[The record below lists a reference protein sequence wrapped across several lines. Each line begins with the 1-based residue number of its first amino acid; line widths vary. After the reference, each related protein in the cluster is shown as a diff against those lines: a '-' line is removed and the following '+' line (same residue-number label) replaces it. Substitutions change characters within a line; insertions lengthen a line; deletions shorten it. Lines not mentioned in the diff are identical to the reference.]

1 VRFPGGANVNDL
13 QGSPVARE
21 RIERLFHFV
30 RELHERRNPTPRN
43 IDEHPWKLR
52 YSDLP
57 EHEAVAF
64 AVRPPGEASDSSEE
78 PEATPSQA
86 VLLEVYRPNSQ
97 EAPIRPVVLENWLGK
112 DWKDPRSNPR
122 PHEFLF
128 QDTAGAGNRTE
139 VAFDADPNRVTALQE
154 YRKVWHSWAEHG
166 RRTIAA
172 ARIFEHLYELHGSL
186 QKDGERFE
194 LVLADGLLK
203 WQRPEGGI
211 HYPLLTKTV
220 HLQFDPEAPVFR
232 IVETDD
238 AGEFNT
244 SLFRGMQDIDGP
256 SLGRLRAEADTL
268 GLHPLGEAD
277 VNGFLRS
284 VVGTISP
291 HGKFVGNEALGAEC
305 NEPVVG
311 RGPIF
316 LLRKRVAGIARAVD
330 AIIEDIRANGS
341 ISGALHHIVGNHDVA
356 ENGKA
361 SAADAS
367 RVLSAA
373 DMDEEILFTK
383 PANHEQIAIAQA
395 LEHNDSVLVQGPPGT
410 GKTHTIGNLLGHLL
424 SQGRSVLVVSH
435 TTKALKVLREKVVRP
450 LQPLCV
456 SVLDSVED
464 DKALEASVNGILERI
479 EDGYG
484 GVLEHDIT
492 RLESERAGI
501 LVDIRQ
507 VQQELIDARM
517 DEQRPV
523 LIGGEATELL
533 AAAKFVAKGRGGEER
548 HDWIPAGVML
558 GEPAPLIATE
568 LIELYRTNVTVSSDD
583 ETLLVSAL
591 PDVTGMPS
599 PDRFAALVA
608 ERYALSEK
616 DRTYRSDVWKQ
627 RDEAN
632 KSDDG
637 LDAFYEEARAA
648 LESLDRLP
656 PWTLA
661 LVPIG
666 LDEAEKQPWLNLLT
680 EIETTR
686 ALVLEHAE
694 LLHRCDPRPN
704 NAFPPDRASEIYDEI
719 AAEVR
724 KTGKASGFV
733 TLTLRSTWKT
743 ALSDAKV
750 GSGVPPRLPEHFDAL
765 AASAR
770 IRERRDALRRR
781 WTNQVSPLG
790 ALLGDQLGEEVEV
803 KAQEFGIQMR
813 AALHWSVRQW
823 KPMNQRA
830 EEHGLRW
837 DCLVAEIDVRLA
849 NTQFSERVRH
859 MVTDVLPSVL
869 AAEEARRA
877 WSRLEREI
885 IRFKETAC
893 CWAVAAPAEALRTA
907 FERFDVDG
915 YRKAYVEIVRLRE
928 VADQM
933 RVRSAHLKKLERVA
947 PAWAEAIRMR
957 RAPHHGDAPL
967 GDLARA
973 WRWRQFE
980 DELHHRASTSLDELG
995 RRLEVRKATLRE
1007 VTACLVDRKAW
1018 QQQMLRTSPEQRGA
1032 LVGFSQAKKKIG
1044 RGFGKRAP
1052 ALLRQAR
1059 ENMAKARGAVPVWI
1073 MPLTRAAEVFD
1084 PRTQRFDVVIMD
1096 EASQS
1101 DITGLIALY
1110 LGKQAIV
1117 VGDDEQVSPMAVGE
1131 RSDDAQQLIDMYLEG
1146 IPNKDLFDGR
1156 YSLYD
1161 LAKAWFGGAI
1171 CLREHFRCVPDII
1184 RFSNTLSYDGRI
1196 HALREGK
1203 ESDPK
1208 PAVVA
1213 HRVASN
1219 GRDGKIN
1226 ETEARVVTSLIA
1238 AAFEQPEYDGKT
1250 FGVIS
1255 LVGDEQA
1262 YRIEQLLRRLLVPS
1276 ELEHRRLLSGN
1287 AAQFQGDERNV
1298 MFLSVVDV
1306 PEGRPLRMSQER
1318 VAQQRFNVAAS
1329 RAQDQMWVVYSLDPS
1344 IDLQPRDLRRRLIE
1358 HALNPKAI
1366 EDDDEAL
1373 LDRAESE
1380 FEIDVIRCLRAA
1392 GYRLR
1397 TQHRVGSYRIDIVV
1411 DHGEGKRIAVECDG
1425 DRWHRIE
1432 DLQRDIARQEVLER
1446 VGWRFIRIRGS
1457 AFYRNPD
1464 TAMAPVFEKLRQ
1476 AGIVPLSVDASLVP
1490 QNESE
1495 LIERVRR
1502 RSAEILVDVEEIAT
1516 EEFTKRRSS
1525 AASARKRSTSIA

>member
-1 VRFPGGANVNDL
+1 MPVVSENGADVNGL
-13 QGSPVARE
+13 QGNPAPRE

-30 RELHERRNPTPRN
+30 RELHERRNPTPRQL
-43 IDEHPWKLR
+43 DEHSWKLR

-57 EHEAVAF
+57 EHEAVTF
-64 AVRPPGEASDSSEE
+64 AVRPPGEAS
-78 PEATPSQA
+78 EAEASPSQS
-86 VLLEVYRPNSQ
+86 VLLEVFRPNRK
-97 EAPIRPVVLENWLGK
+97 EAPVRPVVLESWLGK
-112 DWKDPRSNPR
+112 EWEDPRLDPR
-122 PHEFLF
+122 PHEFLI
-128 QDTAGAGNRTE
+128 QDISGTGNA
-139 VAFDADPNRVTALQE
+139 VQMAFDADPNRVAALQE
-154 YRKVWHSWAEHG
+154 YQKLWHSWSEHE

-238 AGEFNT
+238 STEFNT
-244 SLFRGMQDIDGP
+244 SLFRGAQDIDGP
-256 SLGRLRAEADTL
+256 SLGRLRAEAETL

-277 VNGFLRS
+277 VNGFLRA
-284 VVGTISP
+284 VVGTISS
-291 HGKFVGNEALGAEC
+291 HGKFVGNEPLGAER
-305 NEPVVG
+305 NEPVIG

-341 ISGALHHIVGNHDVA
+341 IAGALHHIVGNHDVA
-356 ENGKA
+356 ENGAA
-361 SAADAS
+361 STVDAS
-367 RVLSAA
+367 RVVAA
-373 DMDEEILFTK
+373 ANLDEEILFTK
-383 PANHEQIAIAQA
+383 PANHEQLAIAQA

-424 SQGRSVLVVSH
+424 AQGKSVLVVSH
-435 TTKALKVLREKVVRP
+435 TTKALKVLREKVVGP

-484 GVLEHDIT
+484 GILDEDIA

-501 LVDIRQ
+501 LAAIRKI
-507 VQQELIDARM
+507 QQELIDARM

-533 AAAKFVAKGRGGEER
+533 AAAKFVAEGRGREER
-548 HDWIPAGVML
+548 HDWIPAGVTL

-568 LIELYRTNVTVSSDD
+568 LIELYRTNVSVSSND
-583 ETLLVSAL
+583 EALLVSAL
-591 PDVTGMPS
+591 PDVIGMPS

-608 ERYALSEK
+608 ERHALSK
-616 DRTYRSDVWKQ
+616 TDRNYRNDAWKQ

-632 KSDDG
+632 HDDDG
-637 LDAFYEEARAA
+637 LDAFYKEVRAA

-694 LLHRCDPRPN
+694 LLHRYDPRPT
-704 NAFPPDRASEIYDEI
+704 NAFPLDRASEIYEEI

-724 KTGKASGFV
+724 KTGKAPGFL

-750 GSGVPPRLPEHFDAL
+750 GSGAPPRLPEHFDAL

-770 IRERRDALRRR
+770 IRERRDMLRRR
-781 WTNQVSPLG
+781 WTNQVSSLG
-790 ALLGDQLGEEVEV
+790 ALSGDQLGEEVEV
-803 KAQEFGIQMR
+803 KAKEFGIQMH

-823 KPMNQRA
+823 EPMNRRA
-830 EEHGLRW
+830 EDHGLRW
-837 DCLVAEIDVRLA
+837 DCLVVEIDVQLA

-869 AAEEARRA
+869 VAEKARRA

-885 IRFKETAC
+885 ARFKETAC
-893 CWAVAAPAEALRTA
+893 CWANTAPAEALRTA
-907 FERFDVDG
+907 FERFDIDG
-915 YRKAYVEIVRLRE
+915 YRKAYVEVVRLRE

-980 DELHHRASTSLDELG
+980 DELHRRAAISLDALG
-995 RRLEVRKATLRE
+995 RGLEARKVKLRDAT
-1007 VTACLVDRKAW
+1007 VSLVERKAW
-1018 QQQMLRTSPEQRGA
+1018 RQQMLRTSSEQRGA

-1059 ENMAKARGAVPVWI
+1059 ENMTKARAAVPVWI

-1110 LGKQAIV
+1110 LGKQAVV

-1131 RSDDAQQLIDMYLEG
+1131 RSDDAQQLIDMYLDG

-1196 HALREGK
+1196 QALREGK

-1213 HRVASN
+1213 YRVASN

-1262 YRIEQLLRRLLVPS
+1262 YRIEQLLRRLLPPT
-1276 ELEHRRLLSGN
+1276 ELERRRLLSGN

-1298 MFLSVVDV
+1298 MFLSLVDV

-1344 IDLQPRDLRRRLIE
+1344 IDLQPGDLRRRLIE
-1358 HALNPKAI
+1358 HALNPKALQDG
-1366 EDDDEAL
+1366 EDAL
-1373 LDRAESE
+1373 LARAESE
-1380 FEIDVIRCLRAA
+1380 FEVEVIRRLHAA
-1392 GYRLR
+1392 GYRLKS
-1397 TQHRVGSYRIDIVV
+1397 QHWVGRHRIDIVV
-1411 DHGEGKRIAVECDG
+1411 DHGDGKRMAVECDG
-1425 DRWHRIE
+1425 GRHHSIE

-1457 AFYRNPD
+1457 VFYRNRD
-1464 TAMAPVFEKLRQ
+1464 AAMAPVFERLKQ
-1476 AGIVPLSVDASLVP
+1476 VGIIPLSVGERFVP
-1490 QNESE
+1490 QNGSE
-1495 LIERVRR
+1495 LVDRVRR
-1502 RSAEILVDVEEIAT
+1502 RAAEILPEIEEAAA
-1516 EEFTKRRSS
+1516 EESVKRVRR
-1525 AASARKRSTSIA
+1525 A